1 MKNKEVSDI
10 LEAQIW
16 SYPTTCTTPVAQQV
30 FTGLNQ
36 GGCNDIGDWTQLC
49 VQVIEKSA
57 KCIGYATL
65 SWSA

>member
-16 SYPTTCTTPVAQQV
+16 SYPATCTAPVAQQV
-30 FTGLNQ
+30 FIGLNQ
-36 GGCNDIGDWTQLC
+36 GGCNDIGEWLC

-57 KCIGYATL
+57 ECIGYATL
-65 SWSA
+65 NWSA